1 VLISRRE
8 PGQLCLVTQPDHAAL
23 AGALAQ
29 HWGNAEFAAGSR
41 QGSLIAAATRH
52 DDGWAT
58 IDGAPAILEA
68 EARPAH
74 FLEVDLAD
82 TVAPYGAG
90 VDRLYDD
97 DVYAGI
103 LTSRHWAGLYSSRWG
118 VQDSPPVGHPA
129 ALAVV
134 EEQEARAARQSRV
147 LWDGDG
153 LRSAFER
160 GLWHD
165 YEVLQALDLLSLALC
180 LIDLERPTAADEP
193 ALAVPATLRGIDQ
206 PPGGRL
212 VPNVPSTGG
221 DHVTLELTVVRPGL
235 VELDPYPFGSP
246 VVDGRI
252 RARLLDNVGYDS
264 AAAAAAAF
272 HEAPVVSLEFAVA
285 PRHR

>member
-8 PGQLCLVTQPDHAAL
+8 PDQLCLVTQPDHAAL

-29 HWGNAEFAAGSR
+29 HWGNPEFSPGSR
-41 QGSLIAAATRH
+41 QQSLIAAATRH

-68 EARPAH
+68 EGRPAH
-74 FLEVDLAD
+74 FLEVDLPD

-90 VDRLYDD
+90 VDRLYRD

-134 EEQEARAARQSRV
+134 AEQEARAARQSRA

-180 LIDLERPTAADEP
+180 LIDLESPTAVDE
-193 ALAVPATLRGIDQ
+193 AARAVPATLRGIDQ
-206 PPGGRL
+206 PAGGRL
-212 VPNVPSTGG
+212 VPNVPTAGD
-221 DHVTLELTVVRPGL
+221 DHVTLELTVLRPGL
-235 VELDPYPFGSP
+235 VELDPYPFDGP
-246 VVDGRI
+246 VVNGKI
-252 RARLLDNVGYDS
+252 RARLLDDVGHDD

-272 HEAPVVSLEFAVA
+272 HEAPDVSLEFAVV

>member
-8 PGQLCLVTQPDHAAL
+8 PGQLCVVTQPDHAAV

-29 HWGNAEFAAGSR
+29 HWGNPEFAPGSR
-41 QGSLIAAATRH
+41 QQSLIAAATRH

-68 EARPAH
+68 EGRPAH
-74 FLEVDLAD
+74 FLELDLAD

-90 VDRLYDD
+90 VDRLYAD

-134 EEQEARAARQSRV
+134 EEQEARAARHSRA

-180 LIDLERPTAADEP
+180 LIELERPTAADAP
-193 ALAVPATLRGIDQ
+193 ALAVPATLRGIEQ

-212 VPNVPSTGG
+212 IPNVPTTGG
-221 DHVTLELTVVRPGL
+221 EHVVVALTVPRPGV
-235 VELDPYPFGSP
+235 VELDPYPFDLP
-246 VVDGRI
+246 TVAGRI
-252 RARLLDNVGYDS
+252 RARLLDDVRRDD
-264 AAAAAAAF
+264 AAAVAAAF
-272 HEAPVVSLEFAVA
+272 HEAPVVSLEFALV
-285 PRHR
+285 PGHR